1 MRKFKQRERDDYITV
16 KQAAK
21 EFGVSVA
28 TIHGMAHSD
37 KIACIFVGSGGR
49 SNETGIGGRVLRQN
63 LVSRGDV
70 AKCVQAKR
78 EREATARVEDTHF
91 LVLRDNH
98 RVRRSKL
105 TGRIYKTLFKNM
117 ISSAS

>member
-1 MRKFKQRERDDYITV
+1 MRKFKQRDRDDYITV

-63 LVSRGDV
+63 LVSRGHV

-78 EREATARVEDTHF
+78 ERESTARVEDTLLSISTHKF
-91 LVLRDNH
+91 
-98 RVRRSKL
+98 RRSKL
-105 TGRIYKTLFKNM
+105 TGRIYKTLFK
-117 ISSAS
+117 SASLQ